1 MGKYKEMETCEVLIL
16 LASQKF
22 SDNFSTHLLTVLT
35 ICSILSLDA
44 ENH

>member
-1 MGKYKEMETCEVLIL
+1 MGKYKELETCEALIL
-16 LASQKF
+16 LASQKL
-22 SDNFSTHLLTVLT
+22 SENISTHLLTVLT